1 MNGLYLHARW
11 IWRAVESKKD
21 GKKVDVL
28 CIVDR
33 NHERCVVAL
42 DNFRNFKGIYSI
54 VVTTSKMEEYFIQ
67 QGEEII
73 V

>member
-1 MNGLYLHARW
+1 M
-11 IWRAVESKKD
+11 
-21 GKKVDVL
+21 DVL

-33 NHERCVVAL
+33 NHERCAVAL

-54 VVTTSKMEEYFIQ
+54 EVTTSKMEEYFIQ